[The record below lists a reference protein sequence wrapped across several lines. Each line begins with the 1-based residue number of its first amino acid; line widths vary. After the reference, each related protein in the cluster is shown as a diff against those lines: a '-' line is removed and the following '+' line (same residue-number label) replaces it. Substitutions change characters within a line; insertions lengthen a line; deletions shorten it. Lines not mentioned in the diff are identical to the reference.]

1 MADLEGTQQ
10 LLSRLSPVQSYGKVT
25 KVVGLVAEG
34 RGIKAPLG
42 SVCQLLPDARED
54 HVINAE
60 VVGFKDDILQYTLA
74 KRRLGRRAGQ
84 LTRKDIRMQFRSVST
99 VSSITSREEAITFS
113 SGSSGCLILSRKTR
127 SRMGFT

>member
-42 SVCQLLPDARED
+42 SVCQLLPDAHGD

-60 VVGFKDDILQYTLA
+60 VVGFKDDILQLMPYGEMRGIRPGSLI
-74 KRRLGRRAGQ
+74 
-84 LTRKDIRMQFRSVST
+84 RKDRKSV
-99 VSSITSREEAITFS
+99 V
-113 SGSSGCLILSRKTR
+113 
-127 SRMGFT
+127 